1 MYHLRNP
8 RAILRSTDNMI
19 WTINLVPPIASEHS
33 ANAFATKPFLRVSK
47 VDGARLVQA
56 RNLLSV

>member
-1 MYHLRNP
+1 
-8 RAILRSTDNMI
+8 MI